1 MKQYIYITLLAIF
14 LSTSFLYAQTPN
26 DAKRD
31 HTWIMGYGGNSSP
44 LIGKFTLEFGKD
56 TPVIQKQPY
65 FELDFSENAVSMCDT
80 SGKLLFVTNGYDI
93 FDKSLKLMENGD
105 HILPYKWD
113 TYGQMNFQGTLAL
126 PVPNHDSLYVI
137 LGLKDTVFYYGT
149 NMVPFVQVPYI
160 YKTTIN
166 MNKNGGKGKVIE
178 KAKIIVNDRLLDG
191 QLTAT
196 RHANGRDWWILL
208 HRSPKYAGSNERI
221 RLLLTPDSLYK
232 HGEQK
237 IGFKTPY
244 STVGQACFSPDGCKY
259 AHCTNDDGVSKN
271 KYLDIFDFDRNSGL
285 LSNPIRIKINDT
297 IPVVGF
303 AISPNSR
310 FMYTC
315 TIDHVAQY
323 DLHAS
328 DIAASRVE
336 VATYDGFI
344 DPLFVFGYTVFY
356 TMQLAPNNK
365 IYIACGNS
373 TNYLHVINAPD
384 EKGVACNVVQHGV
397 KLPLFNA
404 FSIPNFP
411 NFRLGKQEGSACGK
425 VANTDVSLSASIPVF
440 PNPASD
446 WINIDLSDISFT
458 TPDLSI
464 KLYDSTGKLV
474 LQQALVPSQRNIIA
488 IDFLVNGIYFYYIN
502 DKLDTTQVGK
512 VSILR

>member
-1 MKQYIYITLLAIF
+1 MKQYIYITLLPIF
-14 LSTSFLYAQTPN
+14 LSTSFLYAQIQN
-26 DAKRD
+26 DSKRD
-31 HTWIMGYGGNSSP
+31 NTWIMGYDGSDNDSKF
-44 LIGKFTLEFGKD
+44 GKFTLQFQKD
-56 TPVIQKQPY
+56 SILIEQKNY
-65 FELDFSENAVSMCDT
+65 FELNFSENAVSMCDT
-80 SGKLLFVTNGYDI
+80 SGKLLFFTNGYDI
-93 FDKSLKLMENGD
+93 FNKEYQLMQNGGQ
-105 HILPYKWD
+105 ILPFKGDDNGQSD
-113 TYGQMNFQGTLAL
+113 TQGTLAL

-244 STVGQACFSPDGCKY
+244 TQFGQACFSPDGCKY
-259 AHCTNDDGVSKN
+259 AHCTSDAVSKN
-271 KYLDIFDFDRNSGL
+271 KYFDIFDFDRSTGL

-297 IPVVGF
+297 LWVGGL

-310 FMYTC
+310 FAYLC
-315 TIDHVAQY
+315 TPDHVDQY
-323 DLHAS
+323 DLQAS
-328 DIAASRVE
+328 DIAASRFV
-336 VATYDGFI
+336 VDTYDKFV
-344 DPLFVFGYTVFY
+344 DSLFVFGYTRFY
-356 TMQLAPNNK
+356 SMQLAPNNK
-365 IYIACGNS
+365 IYICTTNS
-373 TNYLHVINAPD
+373 THYLHVINAPD
-384 EKGVACNVVQHGV
+384 EKGAACNLAQHSI
-397 KLPLFNA
+397 KLPHYNG
-404 FSIPNFP
+404 FSMPNFP

-425 VANTDVSLSASIPVF
+425 VANTDIELSASIPVF